1 MRILKE
7 DPLVITSLS
16 FNINPT
22 LTNFEGLEGRSLI
35 SFPVTTKFREDG
47 KFLMVEGTLMV
58 RGVGSEEKEI
68 YSASCTGRVAF
79 WFMEPLTAEEKAED
93 FVYGNFIKP
102 VYHMLSFYLQHN
114 ILYSGLVTSFPIA
127 EPPFTTG
134 FNEHKA

>member
-16 FNINPT
+16 LNINPT
-22 LTNFEGLEGRSLI
+22 FTNFDGVEGRSLI

-47 KFLMVEGTLMV
+47 KQLVVEGTLMV
-58 RGVGSEEKEI
+58 RGVSSDDKEI
-68 YSASCTGRVAF
+68 YSASCTGRAAF
-79 WFMEPLTAEEKAED
+79 WFMEPLTEKEKAED

-114 ILYSGLVTSFPIA
+114 ILSSGLVTSFPIV
-127 EPPFTTG
+127 EPPFR
-134 FNEHKA
+134 A